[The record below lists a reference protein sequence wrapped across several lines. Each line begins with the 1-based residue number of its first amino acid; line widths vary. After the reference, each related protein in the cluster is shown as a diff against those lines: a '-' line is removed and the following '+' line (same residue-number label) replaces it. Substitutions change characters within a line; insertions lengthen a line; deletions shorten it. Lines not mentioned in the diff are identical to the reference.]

1 MKILK
6 LRLKNLNSLKGE
18 WSIDFT
24 RPPFVDNGLFA
35 ITGPT
40 GAGKSTLLDAICLAL
55 YHETPRLK
63 SISASGNDIMTRHT
77 ADCLAEVEFEVKG
90 EVYRAFWS
98 QHRARNN
105 PEGNL
110 QPPQAELSKVDPAT
124 GQGTILCSQIAPKLK
139 QIAAITGLDFPRFTK
154 SMLLAQGG
162 FAAFLNANANDRAA
176 LLEELTGTD
185 IYGLISQRV
194 YEQAQQAREQL
205 NQLKARADGMEL
217 LDAEVRGAKE
227 LEITRL
233 GAERVDKQ
241 RSQHQTRTL
250 RQWRLDLE
258 HAGQEARD
266 TDAALKQ
273 AEQAL
278 ADVAPELRRLAD
290 SLPAEALKPL
300 HERWQAS
307 GLAVNHS
314 EADLLAR
321 RSEQAEFV
329 RQHAH
334 QHALARSL
342 SRRISNDATRQSQQ
356 VQDESRK
363 LNEACAAHPQRARL
377 GERLGAWRQQFDH
390 DQTLGKDIAEH
401 QRALKALS
409 GKRAEQEVQLKNH
422 NSDVELADQART
434 SAERALQTIQTEQGT
449 RLAGRSLADLRQ
461 AWQDSQVSL
470 TLWQQLETL
479 ARQRRELSS
488 RHLAQTERIQQD
500 NAGIASQEAALATQR
515 EKHNDL
521 KAQVADKQKLLE
533 QERRIQSLEAHRQR
547 LQPGE
552 ACPLCGGTEH
562 PAIAVYQA
570 LDVSV
575 TEAAFKEKQAA
586 LETLVEQGQKAA
598 EKLTAAQAR
607 RDALLAE
614 QLQTD
619 KELARAAADWDGQLA
634 QLPDTLAPAA
644 WQAPDGLQAGRVLA
658 EQAHAR
664 LGANLKDAEAGDVSI
679 QQASLLANTR
689 SQALLVARNHL
700 ALLQQEIDNSIA
712 RQADGD
718 AQLKAREQERT
729 ELRTRLVASLDEAGF
744 EMPADSVAWL
754 REREAEWREWQLHQ
768 QRVQQLA
775 AELPRRQAESQAAEA
790 DAEQWETRWLALGQA
805 AEAPLETFVAD
816 DPVSELARS
825 TERIVQL
832 SRQLDSLA
840 GRIQQQES
848 TLAEQRTALTRT
860 AGDWQAAC
868 AASPFADRDAFLAA
882 LLPAAER
889 QRLQL
894 LKEAREQ
901 DCQKATALQLSAGKK
916 LAKLQARALTERG
929 LADLERDLDELE
941 TQLARLNAQI
951 GAHRALLENDA
962 RQRLGQQALF
972 AQITEQT
979 AESDLW
985 QRLNGLIGSAQ
996 GDKFRKFA
1004 QGLTLDHLLHLA
1016 NRHLV
1021 RLHGRYLLRRKSSGE
1036 LELEIIDSWQGET
1049 SRDTRTLSGGESFLV
1064 SLALALALSD
1074 LVSHKTSIDSLFLDE
1089 GFGTLDGDT
1098 LDIALD
1104 ALDTLNASGKMIGII
1119 SHVEGLKERI
1129 PAQIRVDKGGGIG
1142 HSRLFYC

>member
-24 RPPFVDNGLFA
+24 LPPFVDNGLFA

-98 QHRARNN
+98 QHRARNS

-110 QPPQAELSKVDPAT
+110 QPPKAELSKVDPAT
-124 GQGTILCSQIAPKLK
+124 GQGVILSSQIAPKLK
-139 QIAAITGLDFPRFTK
+139 QIAEITGLDFPRFTK

-194 YEQAQQAREQL
+194 YEQAQEAREQL
-205 NQLKARADGMEL
+205 NQLKARAEGMEL
-217 LDAEVRGAKE
+217 LAPEVREARE

-233 GAERVDKQ
+233 EAELVDKQ
-241 RSQHQTRTL
+241 RSQHETRTL

-258 HAGQEARD
+258 HAGQEARE
-266 TDAALKQ
+266 TDAALKD

-278 ADVAPELRRLAD
+278 ADAAPELRRLAD
-290 SLPAEALKPL
+290 SVPAEALKPV
-300 HERWQAS
+300 HERWQQTE
-307 GLAVNHS
+307 LAVNHG
-314 EADLLAR
+314 EAALLALR
-321 RSEQAEFV
+321 AEQTTLVHQHV
-329 RQHAH
+329 R
-334 QHALARSL
+334 QHALARAL
-342 SRRISNDATRQSQQ
+342 SRHISNDAARQWQQ
-356 VQDESRK
+356 VQDESQR
-363 LNEACAAHPQRARL
+363 LIEACAAHPQRARL

-390 DQTLGKDIAEH
+390 DQALGKDIAERRLALETLSR
-401 QRALKALS
+401 QRTEQEAGLK
-409 GKRAEQEVQLKNH
+409 KQHTDVERAEQAR
-422 NSDVELADQART
+422 SAAEL
-434 SAERALQTIQTEQGT
+434 ALQTLQTEQDT
-449 RLAGRSLADLRQ
+449 QLAGRSLADLRQ
-461 AWQDSQVSL
+461 TWQDSQVGL
-470 TLWQQLETL
+470 VLWQQLEAL
-479 ARQRRELSS
+479 ARQRRELTN
-488 RHLAQTERIQQD
+488 RQVTQTERIEHEKGSID
-500 NAGIASQEAALATQR
+500 SQEKALATQR
-515 EKHNDL
+515 EKHRDL
-521 KAQVADKQKLLE
+521 KGQVADKEKLLE

-547 LQPGE
+547 LQPDE

-570 LDVSV
+570 LDISS
-575 TEAAFKEKQAA
+575 TEAALKERQAA
-586 LETLVEQGQKAA
+586 LETLVEQWQKATENLKLA
-598 EKLTAAQAR
+598 EAR
-607 RDALLAE
+607 RDALVAE
-614 QLQTD
+614 QLQTG
-619 KELARAAADWDGQLA
+619 KELARAAADWDDQRARLA
-634 QLPDTLAPAA
+634 DTLALDA
-644 WQAPDGLQAGRVLA
+644 WQAPDALQAGRELA
-658 EQAHAR
+658 EQAQAR
-664 LGANLKDAEAGDVSI
+664 LGVDLKHAEAGDVSI
-679 QQASLLANTR
+679 QQANLLVNTG
-689 SQALLVARNHL
+689 SQALLVARNSL
-700 ALLQQEIDNSIA
+700 ALLQQEINNTLA

-718 AQLKAREQERT
+718 AQLKAREQERAD
-729 ELRTRLVASLDEAGF
+729 LRTRLAASLAEAGLV
-744 EMPADSVAWL
+744 MPADSVTWL
-754 REREAEWREWQLHQ
+754 REREAEWLEWQRSQ

-775 AELPRRQAESQAAEA
+775 AELPRRQAESDAAQATAEK
-790 DAEQWETRWLALGQA
+790 WEIRWQALGQA
-805 AEAPLETFVAD
+805 AEAPLETVVAN
-816 DPVSELARS
+816 DPVAELAR
-825 TERIVQL
+825 TAELIVWQL
-832 SRQLDSLA
+832 RQLDSLA
-840 GRIQQQES
+840 GRTHQQES
-848 TLAEQRTALTRT
+848 TLAEQRMALTG
-860 AGDWQAAC
+860 AAADWQAAC
-868 AASPFADRDAFLAA
+868 AASPFADHDAFLAA
-882 LLPAAER
+882 LLSAAER

-901 DCQKATALQLSAGKK
+901 DCQKAAALQLSAGKK
-916 LAKLQARALTERG
+916 LAELQARALTDRG
-929 LADLERDLDELE
+929 LADLERDLVELE
-941 TQLARLNAQI
+941 AQLAGLNAQL
-951 GAHRALLENDA
+951 GAHRALLEKDA
-962 RQRLGQQALF
+962 QQRLGQQALF
-972 AQITEQT
+972 ARISKQT
-979 AESDLW
+979 AESDIW

-1021 RLHGRYLLRRKSSGE
+1021 RLHGRYLLRRRNGGE

-1142 HSRLFYC
+1142 HSRLSY

>member
-217 LDAEVRGAKE
+217 LDAEVRQAKE

-241 RSQHQTRTL
+241 RNQHQTRTL

-266 TDAALKQ
+266 TDAALKH

-470 TLWQQLETL
+470 TLCQQLETL

-488 RHLAQTERIQQD
+488 RHVTQTERIQHE
-500 NAGIASQEAALATQR
+500 NASIASQEAALATQR

-562 PAIAVYQA
+562 PAIAVY
-570 LDVSV
+570 
-575 TEAAFKEKQAA
+575 
-586 LETLVEQGQKAA
+586 
-598 EKLTAAQAR
+598 
-607 RDALLAE
+607 
-614 QLQTD
+614 
-619 KELARAAADWDGQLA
+619 
-634 QLPDTLAPAA
+634 
-644 WQAPDGLQAGRVLA
+644 
-658 EQAHAR
+658 
-664 LGANLKDAEAGDVSI
+664 
-679 QQASLLANTR
+679 
-689 SQALLVARNHL
+689 
-700 ALLQQEIDNSIA
+700 
-712 RQADGD
+712 
-718 AQLKAREQERT
+718 
-729 ELRTRLVASLDEAGF
+729 
-744 EMPADSVAWL
+744 
-754 REREAEWREWQLHQ
+754 
-768 QRVQQLA
+768 
-775 AELPRRQAESQAAEA
+775 
-790 DAEQWETRWLALGQA
+790 
-805 AEAPLETFVAD
+805 
-816 DPVSELARS
+816 
-825 TERIVQL
+825 
-832 SRQLDSLA
+832 
-840 GRIQQQES
+840 
-848 TLAEQRTALTRT
+848 
-860 AGDWQAAC
+860 
-868 AASPFADRDAFLAA
+868 
-882 LLPAAER
+882 
-889 QRLQL
+889 
-894 LKEAREQ
+894 
-901 DCQKATALQLSAGKK
+901 
-916 LAKLQARALTERG
+916 
-929 LADLERDLDELE
+929 
-941 TQLARLNAQI
+941 
-951 GAHRALLENDA
+951 
-962 RQRLGQQALF
+962 
-972 AQITEQT
+972 
-979 AESDLW
+979 
-985 QRLNGLIGSAQ
+985 
-996 GDKFRKFA
+996 
-1004 QGLTLDHLLHLA
+1004 
-1016 NRHLV
+1016 
-1021 RLHGRYLLRRKSSGE
+1021 
-1036 LELEIIDSWQGET
+1036 
-1049 SRDTRTLSGGESFLV
+1049 
-1064 SLALALALSD
+1064 
-1074 LVSHKTSIDSLFLDE
+1074 
-1089 GFGTLDGDT
+1089 
-1098 LDIALD
+1098 
-1104 ALDTLNASGKMIGII
+1104 
-1119 SHVEGLKERI
+1119 
-1129 PAQIRVDKGGGIG
+1129 
-1142 HSRLFYC
+1142 